1 MPDTR
6 TIKLEQPIK
15 RGEQEF
21 TSVSIRKP
29 ASGELRGLS
38 LMQLSQLD
46 YATLETLIPR
56 ISDPRL
62 DKAEVQQLDP
72 ADFMAIGAEVMEFFL
87 PASVKEAVSRT
98 A

>member
-1 MPDTR
+1 MPETR
-6 TIKLEQPIK
+6 TVKLEQPIK

-21 TSVSIRKP
+21 NSVSIRKP

-38 LMQLSQLD
+38 LMQLAQLD

-62 DKAEVQQLDP
+62 DKAEIQQLDP
-72 ADFMAIGAEVMEFFL
+72 ADFMAIGAEVMDFFL
-87 PASVKEAVSRT
+87 PTSAKAAASPT